1 MLQSTLKQDCCC
13 EWLNVQT
20 FSVWDA
26 GRSLQ
31 QVGGTMKRAA
41 RNNEQTVH
49 ATACANKNGV
59 TRLQLLSWLYEYAG
73 TTYVWPFRTTVSPQL
88 AAKLPR
94 PRGQM
99 LVNKA
104 WRCYLW
110 RVRQSTSFDLL
121 KRNRKGKKSQI
132 IVGCSCSHGNI
143 PLREPQH
150 SLFCCPIASLHGGR
164 ATELDS
170 PARK

>member
-121 KRNRKGKKSQI
+121 KRNRKGKKITDNCRLLLQPWQHTITGAPAQPFLLPNSQSSWR
-132 IVGCSCSHGNI
+132 SCNWV
-143 PLREPQH
+143 R
-150 SLFCCPIASLHGGR
+150 
-164 ATELDS
+164 
-170 PARK
+170 